1 MSYTIRLTGFT
12 LGVSIL
18 NVDLYAC
25 TGSLDDCTNNSGSC
39 TGSLSGPD
47 SSKYFPLIGYSN
59 IPRSSLN
66 GTYVVVPEGIKTIRV
81 VPSNFNGKDGD
92 PVICVECVENNGD
105 YNNLTIRMPTTPTPT
120 PTTTP
125 TPTPSPTP
133 IPTSTPTNTPNP
145 CSFDANV
152 VYGLPA
158 TLAPTA
164 APTNVPTSV
173 PTNIPTNVPT
183 NLPTN
188 VPTNLPTNVPTAEP
202 TNVPTATPTSLPPTP
217 TPTLVYTTLNNV
229 VSGTTLSEV
238 CDGGA
243 TTPTLYFAG
252 ASIQI
257 GESLYLNS
265 NLTGP
270 VPAGYYYYPDYNT
283 VYNVTNGST
292 GAVASTPIC
301 PTATPTSTFLGWNF
315 GTQLVENG
323 PLAIT
328 LVDDPTT
335 ACSNPEYVIGN
346 GTSNTVTWNFTVYGS
361 NITDATAIV
370 SLSSGFRAELTLNAI
385 FYVRQRISGT
395 FYYRRFQLNGSP
407 GDTNV
412 TASPTDVSFSC

>member
-1 MSYTIRLTGFT
+1 
-12 LGVSIL
+12 
-18 NVDLYAC
+18 
-25 TGSLDDCTNNSGSC
+25 
-39 TGSLSGPD
+39 
-47 SSKYFPLIGYSN
+47 
-59 IPRSSLN
+59 
-66 GTYVVVPEGIKTIRV
+66 
-81 VPSNFNGKDGD
+81 
-92 PVICVECVENNGD
+92 VECVENNGD

-238 CDGGA
+238 CDGGT

-335 ACSNPEYVIGN
+335 ACSNPEYVIGD
-346 GTSNTVTWNFTVYGS
+346 GTSSTVTWNFTVYGS

-370 SLSSGFRAELTLNAI
+370 LLSSGFRAELTLNAI

-412 TASPTDVSFSC
+412 TATPTDVSFSC